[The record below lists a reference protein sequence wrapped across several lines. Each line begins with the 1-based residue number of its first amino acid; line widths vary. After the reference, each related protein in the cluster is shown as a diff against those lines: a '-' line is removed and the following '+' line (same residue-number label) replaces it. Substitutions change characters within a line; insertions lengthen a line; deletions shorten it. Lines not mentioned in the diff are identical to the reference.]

1 MDVFKEII
9 APIIELL
16 VGLSVFMVGMDMM
29 SSGMKKAAGKGL
41 KNLFRKIQD
50 SRMAGFGIGAV
61 VTAIIQ
67 SSSATSVMA
76 IGFINAGIMT
86 IFQGVCIMMGAYV
99 GTSVTGLI
107 VSLSTL
113 GGGGSSFKLAAVLI
127 GFAFI
132 GLVMTFMK
140 SPKVKNIG
148 TLVCGLGILFFGLE
162 TMSGVFTSGTFLY
175 DWFKNLFAT
184 INFPILLVLI
194 GALFTAIVQ
203 SSSATSGI
211 VIMLVASGA
220 LDIVSG
226 FYLVLGATI
235 GAVVIT
241 IIASMGGS
249 TNSKRM
255 AIACFIMRIIT
266 AIIGTAVVWIVDAAT
281 GGAWLGPWFTNAFAG
296 ETGLAVAIF
305 NIGFNVIVMLAAL
318 PFAAPIAKMGEML
331 IKDKDSLKKA
341 KSVQF
346 IDDKMLEEPTIAK
359 MQAKKEIMGM
369 MNLAFENLK
378 RGYDRVI
385 TQETTN
391 DKTLV
396 DTEEKIDNINEQLT
410 PYLIKLSA
418 KLEGDDSKRVGSWFH
433 VINDVERIGDHANNF
448 YEMSLNMVEAELAF
462 SDTAKGEFKQMFDII
477 EEMCSIVPE
486 IFDNKDQTQL
496 HRLHE
501 LENMTDDL
509 NRKLSDAHYE
519 RIKNQQCK
527 VEVSPFYTSFLSNL
541 ERVADHLVN
550 VGYSIVD
557 PTGHDSEEK

>member
-527 VEVSPFYTSFLSNL
+527 VEASPFYTSFLSNL

-557 PTGHDSEEK
+557 PTGHDSEEN